1 MTHFKSLMIAA
12 GLAVGALAMS
22 APAPAIAETDA
33 CAGQTWPNLSDDCIK
48 QIVKKVCEA
57 GGGTTCTGGDAQTVD
72 RRTFEKFVAAPMQRP
87 TAGQKN

>member
-33 CAGQTWPNLSDDCIK
+33 CAGQTWPNQSDDCIK

-72 RRTFEKFVAAPMQRP
+72 RRTFEEYVADQTGLP
-87 TAGQKN
+87 TGRQKN